1 MKLRIEGSKQSRID
15 GDHQRIKDYDIKEG
29 EQKKK
34 FTYFFTKQEVEEQK
48 MINKR
53 GVSALP
59 INYSR

>member
-1 MKLRIEGSKQSRID
+1 MPRIEGSKQGRID

>member
-1 MKLRIEGSKQSRID
+1 MPRIEGSKQSRID